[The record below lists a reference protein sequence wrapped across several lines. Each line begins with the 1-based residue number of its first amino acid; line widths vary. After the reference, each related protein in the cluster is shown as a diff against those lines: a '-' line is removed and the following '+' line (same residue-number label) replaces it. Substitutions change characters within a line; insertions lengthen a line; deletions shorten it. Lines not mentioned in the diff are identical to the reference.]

1 MNNTTSSVETM
12 DPYTRELIEDLF
24 SPAGKRISEAQ
35 KITEKHADEIDAL
48 LNAVDSKELT
58 FPVIDLFIRLK
69 EIKKE
74 FDITPDAF
82 CISKKMLAVLAKRH
96 QNLDEHGVAVGGRVN
111 QAIPIVEQAN
121 QRVVEYLEMNKSEAP
136 SGIELWD
143 RIQENARRIKSILNI
158 TDEEWNSY
166 SGQLRNCIDSV
177 EKLSKIISLPPQIIA
192 EVGRVTQ
199 NYRMRL
205 TPYYASLIQQNRTN
219 DPVLLQ
225 SVPTGE
231 MVDNVGIEIPPVA
244 ADHSPARLIDQFYP
258 RVLTIKATNMC
269 AMYCTHCLRIAHIGK
284 KDRIY
289 SDEAYEEAL
298 NYIRYNARIRDV
310 LITGGD
316 AFVLPN
322 RMIKKILKALDDID
336 HVTMKRLGTRI
347 PVTTPWRVDTE
358 LLEILEESNDKKPIR
373 VVTQINTA
381 QEITPVSRDTF
392 KRISKSVSAVLNQA
406 VLLKGIND
414 TKIKMWKLCETIQ
427 ESYVRPYYVFN
438 CSYRNPQFVHFRV
451 PVEKGRD
458 IVESMY
464 GNVSGDAIPRY
475 IATAGGKIPLHRSNV
490 VRHEDTD
497 VIMKKPWSGEE
508 VRYPDAD
515 PDQYANQ
522 KFSFAKQ
529 S

>member
-1 MNNTTSSVETM
+1 VSDQSVSDVSSLPET
-12 DPYTRELIEDLF
+12 L
-24 SPAGKRISEAQ
+24 
-35 KITEKHADEIDAL
+35 TEEIDGLIKATE
-48 LNAVDSKELT
+48 NTDLT
-58 FPVIDLFIRLK
+58 APIVHLFTRLK

-74 FDITPDAF
+74 LNIAPNVFGIPRETLVL
-82 CISKKMLAVLAKRH
+82 LAEKH
-96 QNLDEHGVAVGGRVN
+96 QNTDEHGVTVGGRVN
-111 QAIPIVEQAN
+111 QALSIVEQAN
-121 QRVVEYLEMNKSEAP
+121 ERVVDYLKKKATEAP

-143 RIQENARRIKSILNI
+143 SIQENVRRIKSILNI
-158 TDEEWNSY
+158 DDDQWNSY
-166 SGQLRNCIDSV
+166 SGQLKHCIDSV
-177 EKLSKIISLPPQIIA
+177 EKLSKIIDLPSQIIK
-192 EVGRVTQ
+192 ELTRVTQ
-199 NYRMRL
+199 SYRMRL
-205 TPYYASLIQQNRTN
+205 TPYYASLIQPNYKN

-289 SDEAYEEAL
+289 SDNAYEEAL
-298 NYIRYNARIRDV
+298 NYIRNNAHIRDV
-310 LITGGD
+310 LVTGGD

-336 HVTMKRLGTRI
+336 HVKMKRLGTRI

-358 LLEILEESNDKKPIR
+358 LLDILEESNDKKPVR

-381 QEITPVSRDTF
+381 QEITPISKKAF

-414 TKIKMWKLCETIQ
+414 TKVKMWKLCETIQ
-427 ESYVRPYYVFN
+427 ESYVRPYYIFN
-438 CSYRNPQFVHFRV
+438 CSYRNPQFTHFRV
-451 PVEKGRD
+451 PIEKGRD

-464 GNVSGDAIPRY
+464 GNISGDAIPRY

-490 VRHEDTD
+490 VDHEGADI
-497 VIMKKPWSGEE
+497 VMKKPWSGEK

-515 PDQYANQ
+515 PDEYASQ
-522 KFSFAKQ
+522 SFSFSKR
-529 S
+529 

>member
-1 MNNTTSSVETM
+1 MDDYTLELLKALFDTTDQSVSDVSPLPEKLTNEIG
-12 DPYTRELIEDLF
+12 RLVKAVEDTGLTAPTVHLF
-24 SPAGKRISEAQ
+24 
-35 KITEKHADEIDAL
+35 T
-48 LNAVDSKELT
+48 
-58 FPVIDLFIRLK
+58 RLK

-74 FDITPDAF
+74 LKITPDAF
-82 CISKKMLAVLAKRH
+82 GISKDALLLLAERH
-96 QNLDEHGVAVGGRVN
+96 QQLDEHGVTIGGRVN
-111 QAIPIVEQAN
+111 QALPIVEQAN
-121 QRVVEYLEMNKSEAP
+121 ERVVNYLKNKVTEAP

-143 RIQENARRIKSILNI
+143 SIQKNIDRIKSILNI
-158 TDEEWNSY
+158 NDREWNSY
-166 SGQLRNCIDSV
+166 SGQLKHCIDSI
-177 EKLSKIISLPPQIIA
+177 EKLSKIIDLPSQII
-192 EVGRVTQ
+192 EELGRVTR

-205 TPYYASLIQQNRTN
+205 TPYYASLIQPDRTN
-219 DPVLLQ
+219 DPILLQ

-231 MVDNVGIEIPPVA
+231 MVDNVGVEIPPVA

-289 SDEAYEEAL
+289 SDNAYEEAL
-298 NYIRYNARIRDV
+298 DYIRHNPRIRDV

-322 RMIKKILKALDDID
+322 QKIKYILKALDDID

-347 PVTTPWRVDTE
+347 PVTTPWRVDAE
-358 LLEILEESNDKKPIR
+358 LLDILEESNDKKPVR

-381 QEITPVSRDTF
+381 QEITPISKNAF

-414 TKIKMWKLCETIQ
+414 TTIKMWKLCETIQ
-427 ESYVRPYYVFN
+427 ESYVRPYYIFN
-438 CSYRNPQFVHFRV
+438 CSYRNPQFAHFRV
-451 PVEKGRD
+451 PVEKGMD

-464 GNVSGDAIPRY
+464 GNISGDAIPRY

-490 VRHEDTD
+490 VRHEGNAI
-497 VIMKKPWSGEE
+497 VMIKPWSGEE
-508 VRYPDAD
+508 VKYPDAD
-515 PDQYANQ
+515 PEEYTNQ
-522 KFSFAKQ
+522 KFSFAKL
-529 S
+529 